1 MLPYSNNNNI
11 ITNDEVL
18 RLKHKQLKNIKKQNA
33 GAVLEYMQQHNMKM
47 PSISIL
53 HLVDCRVCLMNF
65 YTFFHAHKIKFNI

>member
-33 GAVLEYMQQHNMKM
+33 GAVLEYMQQHNMKICHQF
-47 PSISIL
+47 PFSI
-53 HLVDCRVCLMNF
+53 
-65 YTFFHAHKIKFNI
+65 